1 MKAYR
6 AYTTVK
12 KSRRVELSGLPFN
25 EGQRVEVVVLADERS
40 TASLVD
46 QARDLF
52 AASQRLFADCS
63 ISEDKIRD
71 EIEAYRKSTRYRR

>member
-52 AASQRLFADCS
+52 AASQRLSAARS
-63 ISEDKIRD
+63 ISEDEIRN
-71 EIEAYRKSTRYRR
+71 EIEAYRKSA